1 MAESQCP
8 GNSSYVQPL
17 DEAKGI
23 ATLTA
28 VAKSPAIQKIYS
40 VLGAS
45 SSLHL
50 VGGCVRDAMLG
61 ANSFDIDLACS
72 FAPQAVADKLNA
84 AGVRVIETG
93 LRHGTI
99 TALVENIAFEITTF
113 RSPGSQIPAQN
124 IQEDLRYRDF
134 TINAIAFAVSDLC
147 LIDPLS
153 GISDLRTGLVKA
165 TGPANDRIGDDPLR
179 MLRAVRFGPAAGRR
193 IDQELGESI
202 KQLHTKL
209 ELVSVERV
217 REELKKILLC
227 SYAAEGI
234 RTLLSLEL
242 LPHIL
247 PELLPTIGFE
257 QNEFHIHDVFE
268 HTLWVLERC
277 PFDIDL
283 RLAAIFHD
291 IAKPQSFS
299 VGPDGRRHFY
309 RHEDLGTDV
318 ARAAMTRLKFSHEQ
332 IDSVCRLVR
341 YHMRPLDCG
350 PAGVRRLMR
359 DLGPK
364 FESWKKFKCA
374 DAPPAVSENEFLES
388 MQRFDSLY
396 ASEMDRLKGSP
407 VDALAIGG
415 SDLIALGFKPSPKFG
430 AILKQLAEIV
440 MEDPTL
446 NERSVLL
453 TKAKEL
459 MNSGT

>member
-1 MAESQCP
+1 MAESPCP
-8 GNSSYVQPL
+8 GSCSYVQPL

-23 ATLTA
+23 VTLTA
-28 VAKSPAIQKIYS
+28 VAKSAAVQKIYS
-40 VLGAS
+40 VLGAE

-50 VGGCVRDAMLG
+50 VGGCVRDALLG
-61 ANSFDIDLACS
+61 AMSFDIDLASS
-72 FAPQAVADKLNA
+72 FSPQILADKLNA
-84 AGVRVIETG
+84 AGIRVIETG
-93 LRHGTI
+93 MRHGTI
-99 TALVENIAFEITTF
+99 TALVENLAFEITTF
-113 RSPGSQIPAQN
+113 RSPGSQNPAQN
-124 IQEDLRYRDF
+124 IQEDLRFRDF
-134 TINAIAFAVSDLC
+134 TINAIAFAISDLR

-153 GISDLRTGLVKA
+153 GISDLGSGLLRS

-193 IDQELGESI
+193 IDQVLSDSI

-209 ELVSVERV
+209 ESVSVERV

-227 SYAAEGI
+227 PYAADAI
-234 RTLLSLEL
+234 RALLSLDL

-277 PFDIDL
+277 PFEIDL

-318 ARAAMTRLKFSHEQ
+318 ARTAMTRLKFSNEQ
-332 IDSVCRLVR
+332 IDAVCRLVR
-341 YHMRPLDCG
+341 HHMRPLDCG
-350 PAGVRRLMR
+350 PAGMRRLMR
-359 DLGPK
+359 DLGPQ
-364 FESWKKFKCA
+364 FEAWKKFKCA
-374 DAPPAVSENEFLES
+374 DATPVVSEKEFLAS
-388 MQRFDSLY
+388 MQRFESLY
-396 ASEMDRLKGSP
+396 ASEIDRLKGSP

-415 SDLIALGFKPSPKFG
+415 SDLIDLGLKPSPQFG
-430 AILKQLAEIV
+430 IILKQLAELVI
-440 MEDPTL
+440 EDPTL
-446 NERSVLL
+446 NERSVLMN
-453 TKAKEL
+453 KAKEL
-459 MNSGT
+459 IKPGS